1 MTMPYLLQLCA
12 GAEGLNGESV
22 RSGTHKREEE
32 RKTRML
38 RVTRK
43 GGRYRRKMARR
54 SLVEMKMESGGGGRE
69 DKVEAANKKES
80 KEAP

>member
-1 MTMPYLLQLCA
+1 
-12 GAEGLNGESV
+12 
-22 RSGTHKREEE
+22 
-32 RKTRML
+32 
-38 RVTRK
+38 
-43 GGRYRRKMARR
+43 MARR